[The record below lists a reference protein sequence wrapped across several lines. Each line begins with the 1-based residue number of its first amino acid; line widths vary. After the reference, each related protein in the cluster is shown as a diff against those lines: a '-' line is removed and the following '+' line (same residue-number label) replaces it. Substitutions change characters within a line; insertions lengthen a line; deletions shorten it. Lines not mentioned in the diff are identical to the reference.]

1 MLSFTQYI
9 TESDDEL
16 LVKHPNKNIAK
27 NLRPDSKG
35 RSPIKRKHVGT
46 SKEGH
51 KVYYTYHKD
60 PETHKFIFGSG
71 HGFEVHHPDGSHVDV
86 MGRPQKTSHIHIASG
101 TTRKDMDNPKYDS
114 GLHPVH
120 RLTKL
125 TKTAIANHAEHIWL
139 RGSAPSSLGGCTCAD

>member
-9 TESDDEL
+9 TESDDESGW
-16 LVKHPNKNIAK
+16 KPPNKHIRK
-27 NLRPDSKG
+27 NLRVG
-35 RSPIKRKHVGT
+35 RVGPKRESVIKHKHVGT

-60 PETHKFIFGSG
+60 PETHKFIFDDG
-71 HGFEVHHPDGSHVDV
+71 HGFRVHHPDGSKESVI
-86 MGRPQKTSHIHIASG
+86 HIHAG

-120 RLTKL
+120 RLTASTKDIIHTASKL
-125 TKTAIANHAEHIWL
+125 AKWH
-139 RGSAPSSLGGCTCAD
+139 